1 MLEAFEAKNLEEYK
15 AKSNI
20 PGEIKSGF
28 LVEVHTVIIEGAN
41 RRVQVFKGLVI
52 DVTKKGVRSTITVR
66 KTAHGCGVERTFPIY
81 NHHRIEKIVV
91 VRKNKVRRANLFY
104 IRNLSAKKARLKEI
118 KEDKNS

>member
-20 PGEIKSGF
+20 PDEIKSGF
-28 LVEVHTVIIEGAN
+28 LVEVHTVIVEGAN
-41 RRVQVFKGLVI
+41 RRTQVFKGLVI

-66 KTAHGCGVERTFPIY
+66 KTSHGCGVERTFPIY
-81 NHHRIEKIVV
+81 NHQRIEKIVV